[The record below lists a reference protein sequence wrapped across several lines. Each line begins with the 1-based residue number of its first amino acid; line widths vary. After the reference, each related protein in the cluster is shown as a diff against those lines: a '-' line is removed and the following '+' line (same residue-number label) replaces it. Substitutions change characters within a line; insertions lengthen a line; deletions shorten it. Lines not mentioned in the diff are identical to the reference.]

1 MWQQYC
7 DKGGDAARRCGNAS
21 NPVGY
26 RRLEPNPTHWE
37 QTEDPRW
44 ALRHAEA
51 HGTVY
56 DDCGREGC
64 EVGGVSQPISFTYR
78 MPACGDDKG
87 EPRDPEECEQ
97 SNAGYSHACRAR
109 LEPFASWPASSGV
122 YGRPAVVS
130 SAESMLDLERIT
142 HSCTRGAGSSMRCDC
157 VRYASPYAPE
167 KTGR

>member
-26 RRLEPNPTHWE
+26 RGLEPNPTHWE

-87 EPRDPEECEQ
+87 EPRDPEECED
-97 SNAGYSHACRAR
+97 S
-109 LEPFASWPASSGV
+109 ESSPQVRRGSKH
-122 YGRPAVVS
+122 GRDPEEGEGS
-130 SAESMLDLERIT
+130 EFLPRI
-142 HSCTRGAGSSMRCDC
+142 
-157 VRYASPYAPE
+157 E
-167 KTGR
+167 